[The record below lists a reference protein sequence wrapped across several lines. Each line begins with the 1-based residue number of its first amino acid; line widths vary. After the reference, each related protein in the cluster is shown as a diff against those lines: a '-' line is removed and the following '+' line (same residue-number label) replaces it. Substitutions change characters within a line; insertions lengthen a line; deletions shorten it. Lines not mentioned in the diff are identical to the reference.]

1 MKRSSERI
9 LVTHVGSLARPT
21 DLMEMLVA
29 RNEGSPYNSD
39 ALAKRTREA
48 VGEVVQKQI
57 ECGVDIVNDGELGK
71 SNFSRYTRERLG
83 GFVER
88 PADPNFKP
96 TSIFGRDMVE
106 FTEYFNRGGR
116 TSIGHHARVF
126 YCVEPLKYVGQDEVK
141 SDIENLKA
149 ALQGKQIEEAFLP
162 AIAPGTMEHWMK
174 NEYYP
179 SDEAYLFAIAE
190 AMSEEYQAIIDAGFV
205 LQIDDP
211 DLADA
216 WQMYPEMGLGDY
228 RKYQEL
234 RIDALNHGLK
244 DLPVDRIRF
253 HKCWGSYHGP
263 HKYDIALKD
272 IADLILKV
280 RAGAYSIEASN
291 PCHDHEWRV
300 WKEVKVPKTRC
311 LSPASSVITAISS
324 NIRAPSPT
332 GWCAMRKSWAG
343 KTSSPAPIAVSVR
356 GSAIPRSAGRSFKRW
371 RRARGWRPRNFGENR
386 SVQSSR
392 FKVRALVQWSY
403 ELGLTFKAQ
412 NDKNLLQ
419 RPVRIRYLEL

>member
-1 MKRSSERI
+1 MVRNDRAVWDRQGEHRVKRSSERI
-9 LVTHVGSLARPT
+9 LVTHVGSLARPQ

-29 RNEGSPYNSD
+29 RNEGKPYD
-39 ALAKRTREA
+39 GAALARRAREA
-48 VGEVVQKQI
+48 VADVVQKQV
-57 ECGVDIVNDGELGK
+57 ECGIDIVNDGELGK

-88 PADPNFKP
+88 PADADFKP

-116 TSIGHHARVF
+116 TAIGHHARVF
-126 YCVEPLKYVGQDEVK
+126 YCVEPLKYVGHEEVN
-141 SDIENLKA
+141 SDIANLKA
-149 ALQGKQIEEAFLP
+149 ALEGKDVAEAFLP

-179 SDEAYLFAIAE
+179 SAEAYLFAIAE
-190 AMSEEYQAIIDAGFV
+190 AMGEEYKAIVDAGFI

-216 WQMYPEMGLGDY
+216 WQMHPEMTVADY
-228 RKYQEL
+228 RKYQEM

-244 DLPVDRIRF
+244 DLAIERIRF
-253 HKCWGSYHGP
+253 HMCWGSYHGP
-263 HKYDIALKD
+263 HKYDIPLKD

-300 WKEVKVPKTRC
+300 WKEVKFPEDKIFIPGVVGHYSDFIEHPRAIADRLVRYAEIVGKEN
-311 LSPASSVITAISS
+311 VIAGTDCGIGS
-324 NIRAPSPT
+324 RVGHPQV
-332 GWCAMRKSWAG
+332 GWAKFQAMAEG
-343 KTSSPAPIAVSVR
+343 
-356 GSAIPRSAGRSFKRW
+356 
-371 RRARGWRPRNFGENR
+371 ARLAT
-386 SVQSSR
+386 
-392 FKVRALVQWSY
+392 K
-403 ELGLTFKAQ
+403 ELWGG
-412 NDKNLLQ
+412 
-419 RPVRIRYLEL
+419 